1 MKPRNVDLH
10 CHSTVSDGTLSPE
23 AVVRRAAANGVDTLA
38 LTDHDETGGLAEAR
52 AAAVAVGITLIPGVE
67 VSVSWDG
74 TTIHIVGVGIEET
87 HEALM
92 TGLRR
97 TRASRQVRAV
107 KIAAALEA
115 AGIPGTLD
123 GAMAYADN
131 PELIGRTHFA
141 RHLVEKGHARD
152 VGAVFKRYL
161 ARGLPGYVP
170 HQWAELGEAVTW
182 IRAAGGRAVV
192 AHPGRYNLS
201 RPERWRFFE
210 AFKDAGGEGIEVV
223 TGSHTR
229 DQFGEFAGVAREFGF
244 LASRGSDFHSP
255 DEGGF
260 DLGTV
265 PQLPADLKPVWHDW

>member
-1 MKPRNVDLH
+1 MNFRNVDLH

-23 AVVRRAAANGVDTLA
+23 AVVRRAAANGVDALS

-52 AAAVAVGITLIPGVE
+52 AAAEAAGIALIPGVE
-67 VSVSWDG
+67 VSVSWGG
-74 TTIHIVGVGIEET
+74 TTIHIVGVGIDESS
-87 HEALM
+87 EALM
-92 TGLRR
+92 AGLRR
-97 TRASRQVRAV
+97 TRASRQVRAT
-107 KIAAALEA
+107 KIAAQLDA
-115 AGIPGTLD
+115 AGIAGSLE

-141 RHLVEKGHARD
+141 RYLVEKGHARD

-170 HQWAELGEAVTW
+170 HQWAELAEAVTW
-182 IRAAGGRAVV
+182 IRDAGGRAVV
-192 AHPGRYNLS
+192 AHPGRYQLS
-201 RPERWRFFE
+201 RQERWRFFGE
-210 AFKDAGGEGIEVV
+210 FKDAGGEGIEVV

-260 DLGTV
+260 DLGAV
-265 PQLPADLKPVWHDW
+265 PPLPADLKPVWYDW

>member
-1 MKPRNVDLH
+1 MKYRNVDLH

-23 AVVRRAAANGVDTLA
+23 AVVRRAAANGVDLLA
-38 LTDHDETGGLAEAR
+38 LTDHDETGGLDAARPAADEA
-52 AAAVAVGITLIPGVE
+52 GIALMPGVE
-67 VSVSWDG
+67 VSVSWG
-74 TTIHIVGVGIEET
+74 RTTIHIVGVGIDAA
-87 HEALM
+87 HE
-92 TGLRR
+92 GLAAGLSR
-97 TRASRQVRAV
+97 TRASRQVRAT
-107 KIAAALEA
+107 KIAAELEA
-115 AGIPGTLD
+115 AGIAGSLE

-141 RHLVEKGHARD
+141 RYLVEKGHARD
-152 VGAVFKRYL
+152 VNAVFKRYL

-170 HQWAELGEAVTW
+170 HQWAELTEAVAW
-182 IRAAGGRAVV
+182 IRASGGRAVV

-201 RPERWRFFE
+201 RHERWQFFGE
-210 AFKDAGGEGIEVV
+210 FKDAGGEGIEVV

-255 DEGGF
+255 EEGGF

-265 PQLPADLKPVWHDW
+265 PPLPDDLKPVWHDW

>member
-1 MKPRNVDLH
+1 MKYRNVDLH

-23 AVVRRAAANGVDTLA
+23 AVVRRAAANGVDLLA
-38 LTDHDETGGLAEAR
+38 LTDHDETGGLDAAR
-52 AAAVAVGITLIPGVE
+52 AAAAEAGIALMPGVE
-67 VSVSWDG
+67 VSVSWGG
-74 TTIHIVGVGIEET
+74 TTIHIVGLGIDPG
-87 HEALM
+87 HAALA
-92 TGLRR
+92 TGLGR

-107 KIAAALEA
+107 KIAEQLAA
-115 AGIPGTLD
+115 AGIPGSLE

-141 RHLVEKGHARD
+141 RYLVEKGRAPD
-152 VGAVFKRYL
+152 VNAVFKRYL

-170 HQWAELGEAVTW
+170 HQWAELTEAVTW
-182 IRAAGGRAVV
+182 IRASGGRAVV

-201 RPERWRFFE
+201 RPERWQFFGE
-210 AFKDAGGEGIEVV
+210 FKDAGGEGIEVV

-265 PQLPADLKPVWHDW
+265 PALPDGLKPVWHDW